1 MHLIKFIFQESYA
14 MPKLYIHT
22 NQLNTKLPEQFIQ
35 GKNRYIHFLHCRL
48 LYNNALSGDIS
59 CHSIDI
65 VKEYPYLDGFLWWA
79 NYVGADRY
87 KWKIEGTLREFNL
100 SFRHMGTTL
109 KTINNGDFVLSLLLE
124 WD

>member
-1 MHLIKFIFQESYA
+1 

-22 NQLNTKLPEQFIQ
+22 NELKTKLPVQFIQ

-59 CHSIDI
+59 AHSTDI
-65 VKEYPYLDGFLWWA
+65 VKEYPYLNGFLWWC

-87 KWKIEGTLREFNL
+87 KWKIEGTLYEINL
-100 SFRHMGTTL
+100 NFRHMGTTL
-109 KTINNGDFVLSLLLE
+109 ENINSGEFLLSLLLE
-124 WD
+124 WE